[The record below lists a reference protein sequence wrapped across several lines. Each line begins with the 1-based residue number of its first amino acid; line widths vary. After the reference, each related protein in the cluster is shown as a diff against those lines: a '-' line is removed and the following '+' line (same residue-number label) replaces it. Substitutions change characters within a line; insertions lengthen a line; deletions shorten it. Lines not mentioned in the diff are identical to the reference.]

1 MLDDSTADHSN
12 NRNLRRRKAA
22 RYAEEQFMKASVESI
37 PQICKNPEGELNDDI
52 VGMFSCVEALGGL
65 LEDMEEVTATHV
77 IEENEWRDI
86 TSGHEEESNGGM
98 DSLAI
103 SHSRLGLRQLI
114 KRVLNKVKRHGPA
127 RWYERM
133 AVKVLVIGV
142 NYVQGWLVLQALRRE
157 AKKRD
162 MEMPKFPLF

>member
-1 MLDDSTADHSN
+1 MLDGSVADHSN
-12 NRNLRRRKAA
+12 NWNLRRRKAA
-22 RYAEEQFMKASVESI
+22 RYAEEQFTKAAVESI
-37 PQICKNPEGELNDDI
+37 PKICKSPEGELSDDI

-65 LEDMEEVTATHV
+65 LEDMEEVTATRDN
-77 IEENEWRDI
+77 EENEWRDI
-86 TSGHEEESNGGM
+86 TSGLEDESNGGI

-114 KRVLNKVKRHGPA
+114 KRVRNKVQRNGPA
-127 RWYERM
+127 RWYERL
-133 AVKVLVIGV
+133 AAKVLVIGV
-142 NYVQGWLVLQALRRE
+142 NYVQGWLVLHALRRE